1 MLRLVGSCIS
11 YPATQI
17 WNRQQA
23 IVVTVKHSADRMFRN
38 LWRDRC
44 GGVFVEYLLLLTI
57 VGIGTIAGL
66 ATVRAALIAE
76 LIDLAN
82 SIAAIN

>member
-1 MLRLVGSCIS
+1 MKRLTQLTAQLRD
-11 YPATQI
+11 
-17 WNRQQA
+17 NEE
-23 IVVTVKHSADRMFRN
+23 
-38 LWRDRC
+38 
-44 GGVFVEYLLLLTI
+44 GGVFVEYLLLLTV

-66 ATVRAALIAE
+66 ATVRTALIAE

>member
-1 MLRLVGSCIS
+1 MTRLLTCCRRLRHDI
-11 YPATQI
+11 
-17 WNRQQA
+17 R
-23 IVVTVKHSADRMFRN
+23 
-38 LWRDRC
+38 

-66 ATVRAALIAE
+66 AMVRTALIAE